1 MWQLESYKEEE
12 EVEEEEAVP
21 EENEPQP
28 NKEQRVKNQINH
40 CKVWQICVQRNPKK
54 KLKNNIECQV
64 QWVLRKPTCRNLL
77 LSFFMALC
85 N

>member
-1 MWQLESYKEEE
+1 MWQLESYKE
-12 EVEEEEAVP
+12 VEEEEAAEP

-28 NKEQRVKNQINH
+28 NKELRVKNQINH
-40 CKVWQICVQRNPKK
+40 LQSLYKETLCRPKK

-77 LSFFMALC
+77 FSFFMALC

>member
-1 MWQLESYKEEE
+1 MWQLESYKEE

-40 CKVWQICVQRNPKK
+40 CKVWQICVQRNPLQTEEEEAKEQHWMSSAVSASK
-54 KLKNNIECQV
+54 
-64 QWVLRKPTCRNLL
+64 TNLSEL
-77 LSFFMALC
+77 IT
-85 N
+85 